1 MRQELD
7 ADRIVRTSDFTGFE
21 GFRVVILEFPK
32 NGGFGSGR
40 KGVPYFIFGYR
51 PGEERGRTFIRFQE
65 NPKPETRMTR
75 LSAIIPAETPSEAT
89 YSDADGKVL
98 GFEVHPRF
106 LADVIKRAGI
116 SPGKLQ
122 RVPPPGFVINR
133 RVDYLCSLLMQET
146 ENRAKLGPLYFESLA
161 TALVIAV
168 VSQTDSRLPDAG
180 NIYVRNERVQQ
191 ALSYIESN
199 FRSKLTLPEIAAEAH
214 LSVSHFSRLFGRV
227 VGLAPHEY
235 ILSCRLRFAEKILCL
250 RGTECSMAEIAVE
263 SGFADQAHF
272 SRHFHRVFG
281 KAPQAYRRQQK

>member
-1 MRQELD
+1 MRQELNPD
-7 ADRIVRTSDFTGFE
+7 AIVRTSDFTGFE
-21 GFRVVILEFPK
+21 GLRVVIQEFPK

-51 PGEERGRTFIRFQE
+51 PGEERGRTLVRFQE
-65 NPKPETRMTR
+65 NPKLETRMTR
-75 LSAIIPAETPSEAT
+75 LSAIIPAETPFEAT

-98 GFEVHPRF
+98 GFEVYPRF

-122 RVPPPGFVINR
+122 RVPPPGFVINQ

-146 ENRAKLGPLYFESLA
+146 ESGGKHGPLYFESLA

-168 VSQTDSRLPDAG
+168 VSQTDSRLQAAG
-180 NIYVRNERVQQ
+180 NISVQNERVQR

-199 FRSKLTLPEIAAEAH
+199 LRSKLRLPEIAAEAH

-235 ILSCRLRFAEKILCL
+235 ILSCRLRFAEKLLCL
-250 RGTECSMAEIAVE
+250 RGIECSMADIAAE

-272 SRHFHRVFG
+272 SRNFHRVFG
-281 KAPQAYRRQQK
+281 KAPHEYRRQQ